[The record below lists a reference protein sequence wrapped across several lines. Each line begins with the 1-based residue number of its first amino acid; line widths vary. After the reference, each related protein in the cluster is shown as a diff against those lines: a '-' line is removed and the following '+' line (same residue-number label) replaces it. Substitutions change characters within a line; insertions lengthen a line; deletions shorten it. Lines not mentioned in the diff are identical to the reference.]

1 MRSRRSRRSA
11 RRLTSSSRPRRTET
25 WPPRRWPASRAPSTC
40 SSRRSTACR
49 PTRPL
54 PTRPGSSGRRSA
66 RSSRAWTRSR
76 PGSAASEESAVRS
89 VSGAPIAQLHSAP
102 VELEALIRALAPSE
116 VFGRRQVE
124 ILDLAYDARG
134 VTPGAAFF
142 CVPGER
148 ADGHDFAH
156 EAVEQGAVTLVVE
169 RPLDVHAT
177 QLVVEDVRAA
187 MPIAADVFFGEPT
200 RELEVAGI
208 TGTNG

>member
-11 RRLTSSSRPRRTET
+11 RRLTSSSRPRRTVT
-25 WPPRRWPASRAPSTC
+25 SPPRRWPAARTPSTC

-49 PTRPL
+49 PTRPS

-66 RSSRAWTRSR
+66 RSSRAWIRSR
-76 PGSAASEESAVRS
+76 PGSAANQP
-89 VSGAPIAQLHSAP
+89 SGACRAPIAQLHSAP

-142 CVPGER
+142 CVAGER
-148 ADGHDFAH
+148 ADGHDFAQ
-156 EAVEQGAVTLVVE
+156 EAGEQGAVTLVVE